1 MLRNNIIQPFTI
13 SELKRELRQ
22 NEHLVK
28 RDIEWA
34 CCVKAFT
41 VRLNLPATC
50 FPSRGTL
57 CFEYGFGRYAMYF
70 DTPVTYVGY
79 DLNMRRLCEGEIIT
93 FDFWYQLVD
102 FCLSLPN

>member
-1 MLRNNIIQPFTI
+1 MFLDTHFQTMTIGKLKYQLRH
-13 SELKRELRQ
+13 

-28 RDIEWA
+28 QDIERA
-34 CCVKAFT
+34 CYSKAFT
-41 VRLNLPATC
+41 IRMDLPTTC

-79 DLNMRRLCEGEIIT
+79 DLNMRRLCEGEVIT

-102 FCLSLPN
+102 FCLSLPG